1 MTEPIA
7 EPHHSGMRFYRL
19 AIFFGCGLFAL
30 PLAAGAAKAFGG
42 PSGWNHD
49 VIAQG
54 GGGRTQDVWK
64 TPDANEVLSMI
75 ADTGTSFDD
84 AIGVIRKNAT
94 ESNLRFGLDKDV
106 TCDGRKAHLF
116 EMTMGDSKKT
126 LFNVTV
132 VSDGTGMERIT
143 YSRPDGSRF
152 SSDVKNALSSY
163 CGTPQ

>member
-1 MTEPIA
+1 
-7 EPHHSGMRFYRL
+7 MRFNRL
-19 AIFFGCGLFAL
+19 AIFLGCGLFAL
-30 PLAAGAAKAFGG
+30 PLAAGAAKSFGG

-84 AIGVIRKNAT
+84 AIGVIRKNAID
-94 ESNLRFGLDKDV
+94 SKLRFGLDKDL

-116 EMTMGDSKKT
+116 EMAMGDAKKT
-126 LFNVTV
+126 LFDVTV
-132 VSDGTGMERIT
+132 IADGAGMERIT

-152 SSDVKNALSSY
+152 SSDVKDALTSY

>member
-1 MTEPIA
+1 
-7 EPHHSGMRFYRL
+7 MRFYRL
-19 AIFFGCGLFAL
+19 AIFLGCGLFAL
-30 PLAAGAAKAFGG
+30 PLAAGAAKSFGG

-64 TPDANEVLSMI
+64 APGSNEVLSII
-75 ADTGTSFDD
+75 ADTATSFDD

-94 ESNLRFGLDKDV
+94 DSKLHFGLDKDS

-116 EMTMGDSKKT
+116 EMAMGDSKKT
-126 LFNVTV
+126 LFSVTV
-132 VSDGTGMERIT
+132 IADGTGMERIT

-152 SSDVKNALSSY
+152 SSDVKDVLSSY
-163 CGTPQ
+163 CGAPQ